1 MFKNKAFLVFSA
13 FIFCCLPARA
23 QGSLD
28 SERLASASVG
38 KIFYEIAYEL
48 ANSSDITAAEAEQA
62 ITLLTA
68 TMNLDRNAHYVIP
81 VLIKLT
87 SRYSQRD
94 QSKIVHLLL
103 TNYVDKSADNDLE
116 PAREAIR
123 YLLDQLNS
131 REEREKLLQEMLKKL
146 GGENAFLDSELA
158 TSLGLLM
165 AETPDVQS
173 AQTYLIQAYYNNKY
187 NKPAFAKL
195 AELMPEY
202 IGPAM
207 YLEHL
212 RFALGQNPADLEA
225 ALGFAQYAE
234 QLQLYDTAVGIY
246 EYCDDLFSFLYPSQ
260 PLPASIYLPWAISSY
275 NTQRNQHKCLQIAER
290 MRKDGRF
297 DLLLEAI
304 AAKAAVKTG
313 NPDLAKQ
320 IFEAAE
326 EKAHLY
332 PVNRDSNL
340 KTKATQYEQ
349 LAWFYCFGSPDPNKA
364 VDWANKAYS
373 IGPNSATAAALL
385 AYSLVMNGETEW
397 AKLLTGNYERNQIA
411 ELTLAQIQLAEG
423 KKDEAIQTLKSA
435 IAKDPGTLAAE
446 RAKEILT
453 QQGGEYL
460 PLVDPATT
468 LAALKNTFGETVVP
482 KFISLEKMFSAQLN
496 LRGSKFSYGSELGGA
511 VAIKNNASEPLVV
524 SDDGVFKGYIRIDA
538 EITGDL
544 KKQIQNLV
552 SFKTGPGSPIK
563 PGRSIVIPVHLL
575 TGELRQI
582 LLTHCR
588 RQDN

>member
-1 MFKNKAFLVFSA
+1 MFKNKAFLFFSA

-23 QGSLD
+23 QDSLD

-48 ANSSDITAAEAEQA
+48 ANTPEITAAEAEQA

-131 REEREKLLQEMLKKL
+131 REERQKLLQELLNKL
-146 GGENAFLDSELA
+146 GGKNAFLDSELA

-165 AETPDVQS
+165 AETPDLKS
-173 AQTYLIQAYYNNKY
+173 AQTYLVQAYYKNKY
-187 NKPAFAKL
+187 NKPAFTKL
-195 AELMPEY
+195 AELMPEHVD
-202 IGPAM
+202 PAI

-212 RFALGQNPADLEA
+212 RFASGQNPFSLEA

-234 QLQLYDTAVGIY
+234 QLQLYEIAVGIY
-246 EYCDDLFSFLYPSQ
+246 EYCDELFRFLYPSE
-260 PLPASIYLPWAISSY
+260 PLPGSIYLPWAISSY

-290 MRKDGRF
+290 IRQDGRF

-320 IFEAAE
+320 IFDAAK
-326 EKAHLY
+326 EKAHSSD
-332 PVNRDSNL
+332 VNRDSNH
-340 KTKATQYEQ
+340 KTEAAQYEQ

-373 IGPNSATAAALL
+373 IGPNSDTAAALL
-385 AYSLVMNGETEW
+385 AYSLVMNSDTEW
-397 AKLLTGNYERNQIA
+397 AKLLTGSYERNQIA
-411 ELTLAQIQLAEG
+411 ELTLALIQLSEG

-435 IAKDPGTLAAE
+435 IAKDPGSLAAE

-453 QQGGEYL
+453 QQGGEYI
-460 PLVDPATT
+460 PPVDPGTT
-468 LAALKNTFGETVVP
+468 LAAMKSTFGETVVP
-482 KFISLEKMFSAQLN
+482 KFISPEKMFSAQLN
-496 LRGSKFSYGSELGGA
+496 LRGSKFSYGSELGGV
-511 VAIKNNASEPLVV
+511 VAIRNDSSEPLVV
-524 SDDGVFKGYIRIDA
+524 SDDGVFKGYIRIVAD
-538 EITGDL
+538 INGDL

-552 SFKTGPGSPIK
+552 TVKIGHG
-563 PGRSIVIPVHLL
+563 
-575 TGELRQI
+575 
-582 LLTHCR
+582 
-588 RQDN
+588 